1 MMKYSALVWM
11 VMTSKL
17 KPIVKDYWKEGN
29 VNDLMKKAKGIYK
42 NLLSEV
48 EGVSDANP
56 MSSNIRSGFIF
67 LSVWLASEKKISTD
81 DMGKIIKEFLKWK
94 VAQNGYTKFDFRSE
108 EGVKTFGCKMKNAAS
123 WADAHPEDNKTWK
136 FGFNENLHKEGF
148 YYQFSFCPIAAFCK
162 EKGFPEFTPVLCN
175 IDYITFK
182 LMHANLYRQHTIANG
197 DDICDYWIVDESV
210 ENPQ

>member
-81 DMGKIIKEFLKWK
+81 DFGKIIKEIIKRK
-94 VAQNGYTKFDFRSE
+94 
-108 EGVKTFGCKMKNAAS
+108 
-123 WADAHPEDNKTWK
+123 
-136 FGFNENLHKEGF
+136 
-148 YYQFSFCPIAAFCK
+148 
-162 EKGFPEFTPVLCN
+162 KG
-175 IDYITFK
+175 
-182 LMHANLYRQHTIANG
+182 
-197 DDICDYWIVDESV
+197 
-210 ENPQ
+210 